1 MKLGIRGV
9 LAGAFI
15 VAAIVPLAA
24 WATWVSTSALDR
36 EIAEVEDRHLVLAR
50 NLSRALD
57 RYAQDIAAVFSH
69 VVESDPKS
77 GGSEHL
83 SALLESLQFRH
94 ICLIESDSQRV
105 ISVSTATST
114 SLSSISLP
122 NLDEYIAR
130 AERGLGRLMFSNA
143 VLNPNGKPAI
153 YLTKKIGPNLVALG
167 ELSTQYLRDAQQ
179 GVAFGEGGHAAIV
192 DSAGNVL
199 SHPNKSWENEI
210 RNISQIDA
218 VARMMDGET
227 GVSQFYSP
235 AAKLDMIA
243 GFTTVPATGW
253 GVMIPQPL
261 RELQARADEVRNSAL
276 GIVALGAGVAGV
288 VGWLIGGLI
297 ARPMRAVA
305 AAADRMAEGRSDVSV
320 PMPSGMAISELEVL
334 ALRFNEMTAAL
345 DESRSAQTLA
355 LRAAEEAAEAKS
367 DFVTRVTHELR
378 TPLNSVIGFSGM
390 IRDQAHGEIGSP
402 DYVEYAKMIHDSGQR
417 LLEMVNDIIA
427 YARIEGRSEE
437 LNESSIDIHRT
448 AAAVTDQVAA
458 LAEESGVSVSIAV
471 DDGLPQVWGDEIK
484 LRQALGHLVKNA
496 VIFTPKDGRV
506 RIDAALT
513 DNGGLSI
520 AISDT
525 GIGIAESEIAT
536 ALEPF
541 GQISS
546 RLDRSHEGAGL
557 GLPLA
562 KMLVELHG
570 GSLRLRSRLEE
581 GTTVTIT
588 LPPERIGISGT
599 LRERLSS

>member
-69 VVESDPKS
+69 VVESDPQS

-153 YLTKKIGPNLVALG
+153 YLTKKVGPNLVALG

-520 AISDT
+520 AVSDT